1 MLNTVVAFASRES
14 WTAPEWVTRVS
25 KEEMNTDFQAW
36 GEDVK
41 AIVSA
46 MERQDAWALFDH
58 PSAPTYYGTAP
69 RICLVGDAAHA
80 TTPHQG
86 AGAGM
91 CIEDCYIL
99 GNLLGEARS
108 VADLDKVFKAY
119 DEVRRPRT
127 QGIVTTSREAGKL
140 WDFELEGVMDDLDLL
155 EQNMGNR
162 MGWIWNVD
170 IAADME
176 RAKKIFRQPA

>member
-1 MLNTVVAFASRES
+1 
-14 WTAPEWVTRVS
+14 
-25 KEEMNTDFQAW
+25 MNADFQAW

-46 MERQDAWALFDH
+46 MERQDVWALFDH

-80 TTPHQG
+80 MTPHQG

-91 CIEDCYIL
+91 CIEDCYVL

-108 VADLDKVFKAY
+108 AADLDKAFKVY

-127 QGIVTTSREAGKL
+127 QGVVTTSREAGRL
-140 WDFELEGVMDDLDLL
+140 WDFELEGVMDDIDLL
-155 EQNMGNR
+155 EENMRNR
-162 MGWIWNVD
+162 MGWIWEVD

-176 RAKKIFRQPA
+176 RAKEIFRQPA